1 LQAVGVSKRI
11 ESRDVYGSN
20 LQPKPPSASR
30 ASLAIITDPSQA
42 NAFGI
47 IHGGVI
53 LRLLDECGALA
64 AFRHHG
70 GASITTAT
78 IDGVTFLSP
87 VRVGERVHLA
97 AEITHVG
104 CTSMEARI
112 VVTAEPLAIAAPR
125 KVAVGYGLYVALNEE
140 GRPVPVAPLLSNDEA
155 ETRAA
160 EERQRIRLARR
171 SAAQRHPLPPSS

>member
-1 LQAVGVSKRI
+1 
-11 ESRDVYGSN
+11 VYGSN
-20 LQPKPPSASR
+20 LLPKPPSASR

-112 VVTAEPLAIAAPR
+112 VVTAEPLAVAEPR
-125 KVAVGYGLYVALNEE
+125 KVAIGYGLYVALNVD
-140 GRPVPVAPLLSNDEA
+140 GRPVPVAPLLLNDEA
-155 ETRAA
+155 ATREA
-160 EERQRIRLARR
+160 EERQRIRLAAR